1 MSVFKALRAAPTGLA
16 ARWEIDLK
24 AAFLGKKQL
33 FEGWPLL
40 FLGPAPLLD
49 WDQNSGLNAAP
60 GDCLGALVNA
70 CIKQFA
76 EPSLRILYRPNASV
90 SLGKLTSH
98 VTSLAVPMPTRA
110 CRLGGTVG
118 ENVG

>member
-1 MSVFKALRAAPTGLA
+1 
-16 ARWEIDLK
+16 
-24 AAFLGKKQL
+24 
-33 FEGWPLL
+33 
-40 FLGPAPLLD
+40 
-49 WDQNSGLNAAP
+49 
-60 GDCLGALVNA
+60 
-70 CIKQFA
+70 
-76 EPSLRILYRPNASV
+76 V